1 MNPSLHIFTVSWLLN
16 QNIFSSRYHLLYQLS
31 LWHRWFNSL
40 LKVTQ
45 GTGDRELHGAPPVLG
60 FCRKVH
66 ELGLTFVPKLS
77 PKIFSLCK
85 ASEIHFRTHPMK
97 LDCQNWCQ
105 GFFTFWDILFFFFLL
120 FWEIIFHTCFPSLS
134 PPPHIFCFRFFSVCI
149 WKTSHL
155 KSIFSLLL
163 GMGGGLAS
171 LALPSAP
178 SVKTLVLPA

>member
-31 LWHRWFNSL
+31 LWHRWFKFLTEGHTGHWWQRAAWSSPSPGVLQESAWTGTYLRSKAFSKDLFTLQSKWNSF
-40 LKVTQ
+40 Q
-45 GTGDRELHGAPPVLG
+45 NSPNETGLSEL
-60 FCRKVH
+60 
-66 ELGLTFVPKLS
+66 VPR
-77 PKIFSLCK
+77 IF
-85 ASEIHFRTHPMK
+85 H
-97 LDCQNWCQ
+97 
-105 GFFTFWDILFFFFLL
+105 ILRYSFFFFLL

-134 PPPHIFCFRFFSVCI
+134 PPPHIFCFRFFSVYI

-163 GMGGGLAS
+163 GLGGGLAS

-178 SVKTLVLPA
+178 SVKTLALPA